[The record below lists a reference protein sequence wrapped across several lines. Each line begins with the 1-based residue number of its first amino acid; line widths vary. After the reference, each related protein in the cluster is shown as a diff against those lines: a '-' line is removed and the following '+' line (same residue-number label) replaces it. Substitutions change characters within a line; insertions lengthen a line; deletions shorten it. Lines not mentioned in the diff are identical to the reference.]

1 MKIAVVGAGGIGGFF
16 GGCLA
21 RAGEDVTFIAR
32 GAHLEAIR
40 ARGLRVESASAGEF
54 TIRPAQATDRPGE
67 VGPVDLILFCVKS
80 WDLDSAAQEI
90 RPLVGPATAIIPL
103 LNGVDA
109 ASRISSRVGD
119 SHVLGGIAHIESTIA
134 EPGLIRH
141 LSPNLHRLTFGELD
155 GSRSDRVGKI
165 ADVLRKG
172 GFDVVS
178 TVSIRRDL
186 WEKFIFIC
194 GFAGISAIT
203 RLPASVIRSTPE
215 TRDLVERV
223 MREVDAVGRAHGV
236 PLDGDVVTAQLAR
249 LDLLPPGS
257 KASMARDLE
266 RGRRLEIE
274 ALNGAV
280 VRLGRERS
288 VPTPVNDLIR
298 SALIPY
304 ADGPPAS

>member
-1 MKIAVVGAGGIGGFF
+1 MRIAVMGAGGIGGFF

-40 ARGLRVESASAGEF
+40 AGGLRVESASAGEF
-54 TIRPAQATDRPGE
+54 TIRPAKATDRPSE

-90 RPLVGPATAIIPL
+90 RPLIGSGTALIPL

-109 ASRISSRVGD
+109 ASRISSSVGD
-119 SHVLGGIAHIESTIA
+119 GHVLGGLAHIESTIA
-134 EPGLIRH
+134 EPGFVRH
-141 LSPNLHRLTFGELD
+141 LSPTLHRLTFGELD
-155 GSRSDRVGKI
+155 GSSSDRVGKI
-165 ADVLRKG
+165 AEVLRRG
-172 GFDVVS
+172 GFYVVA
-178 TVSIRRDL
+178 TPSIRRAL

-194 GFAGISAIT
+194 GFAGISALT
-203 RLPASVIRSTPE
+203 RLPVSLIRGTPE
-215 TRDLVERV
+215 TRRLVELA
-223 MREVDAVGRAHGV
+223 MREAAAVGLAHGV
-236 PLDGDVVTAQLAR
+236 PLESDVVTAQLAR
-249 LDLLPPGS
+249 LDLLPPAS

-280 VRLGRERS
+280 ARLGRERG
-288 VPTPVNDLIR
+288 VPTPVNEFVHA
-298 SALIPY
+298 ALTPY
-304 ADGPPAS
+304 ADGAPV